1 MNRSPQPQFCF
12 KCVAIFLVIILFFGL
27 SFWWI
32 EFNLRTLFTESA
44 VSSAV
49 TFIQRFFTP
58 DLSYKFILKIYD
70 GAIQTIAISLLGT
83 LLAAIIAFFLALGV
97 KPASPLFI
105 RGVIRFLLN
114 FLRSVPEL
122 VWASLMVLA
131 VGLGPFAGVLA
142 IALHTTGVLGRLFA
156 ETLENA
162 SPEVTNALLRN
173 GTSSFLAYLF
183 GTLPQVSSQFISYI
197 LYRWEMNIR
206 MATILGF
213 VGAGGLGQIL
223 YYELSLLHE
232 SRASTVIIAMLILV
246 VAVDLLSSRL
256 RKSNMPAN
264 C

>member
-1 MNRSPQPQFCF
+1 MNRTSAPPLAFAS
-12 KCVAIFLVIILFFGL
+12 VVIWLGILVLFGL

-32 EFNLRTLFTESA
+32 SFNFMALFTESA
-44 VSSAV
+44 MSSTM
-49 TFIQRFFTP
+49 TFIQRFLTP
-58 DLSYKFILKIYD
+58 DLSRAFLFKIYD
-70 GAIQTIAISLLGT
+70 AAIQTIAISLLGT
-83 LLAAIIAFFLALGV
+83 LLAAILAFFLGLGV
-97 KPASPLFI
+97 KPRSP
-105 RGVIRFLLN
+105 RWMRTSIRFLLN

-162 SPEVTNALLRN
+162 SPEVTDALLKS
-173 GTSSFLAYLF
+173 GTRPFLAYFF
-183 GTLPQVSSQFISYI
+183 GTLPQVSSQFLAYI

-232 SRASTVIIAMLILV
+232 SRASTVIIVMLILV
-246 VAVDLLSSRL
+246 IVVDYLSSRL
-256 RKSNMPAN
+256 RKAQMPAHS
-264 C
+264 